1 VNRADRRR
9 LARERGIKPGHMREL
24 RRAERVAQKLEAKV
38 LKMGAP
44 AARKLLAE
52 WAAKG
57 GTSQA
62 DVDLLNGVAS
72 DRAGGTL

>member
-1 VNRADRRR
+1 MNRADRRR
-9 LARERGIKPGHMREL
+9 VARERGFKPGEVREA
-24 RRAERVAQKLEAKV
+24 RRAERVAQKLEERV

-57 GTSQA
+57 GAAQA
-62 DVDLLNGVAS
+62 DVDLLNEVAG
-72 DRAGGTL
+72 RGNR